1 MLRFLVVLVGLR
13 TPASFARGAG
23 RDAEPYYPVR
33 TDGRGERRPL
43 VSWPKALRAARG
55 WLEPWMMLGRYWRAF
70 TDLPPPKELRAL
82 LERVF
87 AGEGIYL
94 YVH

>member
-1 MLRFLVVLVGLR
+1 VDN
-13 TPASFARGAG
+13 ARAI
-23 RDAEPYYPVR
+23 
-33 TDGRGERRPL
+33 
-43 VSWPKALRAARG
+43 
-55 WLEPWMMLGRYWRAF
+55 LESIYRSA
-70 TDLPPPKELRAL
+70 PPKELRAL

>member
-1 MLRFLVVLVGLR
+1 VLVGLR

-23 RDAEPYYPVR
+23 RDGEPYYPVR
-33 TDGRGERRPL
+33 TDGRGE
-43 VSWPKALRAARG
+43 KAAPGILAEGVEGGERVAGAVDNARAI
-55 WLEPWMMLGRYWRAF
+55 LESIYRSA
-70 TDLPPPKELRAL
+70 PPKELRAL